1 MTKTEDISAIRN
13 LERAWCDAWNTHNM
27 KALANLLLRDADFV
41 IVGGTWL
48 RGRKEFREHHALYHA
63 TSFKRSTFTVTRTSV
78 RFLSH
83 DLALTHVKWRIK
95 GDFGPDGTPR
105 KPRTGI
111 LTQVLQRKSQGRWHI
126 LASQNTNDAKPFGK
140 PVKELLRSRR
150 WP

>member
-41 IVGGTWL
+41 TVGGTWL

-63 TSFKRSTFTVTRTSV
+63 TAFKCSTFTVTKTSV

-95 GDFGPDGTPR
+95 GDFDP
-105 KPRTGI
+105 
-111 LTQVLQRKSQGRWHI
+111 
-126 LASQNTNDAKPFGK
+126 
-140 PVKELLRSRR
+140 
-150 WP
+150 